1 MNKKTVARQQITIA
15 DVRDGEKG
23 AKGDTGARGANGSN
37 GAAAEFYRLQP
48 RTEKAIVASDNV
60 LRVNLEYTIEHVKG
74 AQISVETG
82 AAQGYHLIAWT
93 NQGVF
98 LTMTAGRVNSGT
110 YQMAN
115 YSKAQNRPDFINIE
129 LRNKANKTLDR
140 RTVQITMEAASFVN
154 VIGDVRETVSQHGR
168 NISKI
173 EQKADGI
180 SLKVEGM
187 KNGVRNL
194 LKGGRLNVTSSQ
206 YGIPLSPLKVKLKPE
221 TDYTLTVNG
230 HISTRAAELVQVLR
244 TFVFNSNWSWASSC
258 VIKDTTDATVS
269 VTFRIPAGN
278 ATTDGIYQVH
288 SYPYPN
294 QEQGKNGEV
303 TVNWVVVTEGTQAA
317 ASWIPAE
324 GETGEEKAREVEA
337 RLENGKFRVK
347 SDETVFI
354 DNNGKET
361 VLIKNGK
368 VNADLIEAKEIVTEG
383 LKAGNIDAENATIK
397 NLVVD
402 GNSQFKGELDG
413 ASGSFTQLNC
423 VGTDSR
429 VVASLRFSPE
439 GRMVFDGDISSQGVK
454 DVNGRNRALIYYAS
468 DIWCRGQF
476 GHHSRTCVVVKDDM
490 MYVHHSGHEY
500 TDGLKIILERV
511 TTRTGKEVYA
521 IPLYSPGVAGS
532 WGNNGEVVD
541 YDNPKINELYSDPYK
556 RADAEQLELPAG
568 APIDVVVF
576 NCTRWCLYRFVGM
589 DNGKQWTVIN
599 GNDRT
604 SATICCHGGT
614 FDVHGGYVLD
624 CHYVNPDWLSPST
637 VDRTSFGAG
646 VMVGRELDMNW

>member
-1 MNKKTVARQQITIA
+1 MNKETVARQQITIA

-74 AQISVETG
+74 AQVTTKAGS
-82 AAQGYHLIAWT
+82 AQGYHVTARMNNGVSIAMT
-93 NQGVF
+93 NG
-98 LTMTAGRVNSGT
+98 AVNSGT
-110 YQMAN
+110 YKLTN
-115 YSKAQNRPDFINIE
+115 YSKAQNRPDYVIIE
-129 LRNKANKTLDR
+129 LRDSADKVVDI
-140 RTVQITMEAASFVN
+140 RTAQIIMEASSYVDIVA
-154 VIGDVRETVSQHGR
+154 DLRTTVSQHGDS
-168 NISKI
+168 ISTIK
-173 EQKADGI
+173 QTADSI

-194 LKGGRLNVTSSQ
+194 LKGGRLNVTSSR

-230 HISTRAAELVQVLR
+230 HVSTRAAELDQVLK

-269 VTFRIPAGN
+269 VTFRIPADN
-278 ATTDGIYQVH
+278 AETDGIYQVH

-294 QEQGKNGEV
+294 QEQGKNGEI
-303 TVNWVVVTEGTQAA
+303 TVNWIVITEGTQAA

-337 RLENGKFRVK
+337 RLENGEFRVK
-347 SDETVFI
+347 SDETVFV
-354 DNNGKET
+354 DNNGKEAL
-361 VLIKNGK
+361 LIKNGK
-368 VNADLIEAKEIVTEG
+368 VNADLIEANEIVTEG
-383 LKAGNIDAENATIK
+383 LKAGKFDAENATIN
-397 NLVVD
+397 NLTVGGKSV
-402 GNSQFKGELDG
+402 FKGELEG
-413 ASGSFTQLNC
+413 TSGSFTQLNC
-423 VGTDSR
+423 VDTDSR
-429 VVASLRFSPE
+429 VVASLSFSPE

-454 DVNGRNRALIYYAS
+454 DVNGRNRSLIYYAS

-556 RADAEQLELPAG
+556 REDAKQLELPAG

-576 NCTRWCLYRFVGM
+576 NCTRWCFYRFVRM
-589 DNGKQWTVIN
+589 DYGKQWTVIN
-599 GNDRT
+599 GNDHT

>member
-1 MNKKTVARQQITIA
+1 MNKETVARQQITIA

-23 AKGDTGARGANGSN
+23 AKGDTGPRGANGSN

-74 AQISVETG
+74 AQVTTKAGS
-82 AAQGYHLIAWT
+82 AQGYHVTARMNNGVSIAMT
-93 NQGVF
+93 NG
-98 LTMTAGRVNSGT
+98 AVNSGT
-110 YQMAN
+110 YKLTN
-115 YSKAQNRPDFINIE
+115 YSKAQNRPDYVIIE
-129 LRNKANKTLDR
+129 LRDSADKVVDI
-140 RTVQITMEAASFVN
+140 RTAQIIMEASSYVDIVA
-154 VIGDVRETVSQHGR
+154 DLRTTVSQHGDS
-168 NISKI
+168 ISTIK
-173 EQKADGI
+173 QTADSI

-194 LKGGRLNVTSSQ
+194 LKGGRLNVTSSR

-230 HISTRAAELVQVLR
+230 HVSTRAAELVQVLK

-269 VTFRIPAGN
+269 VTFRIPADN
-278 ATTDGIYQVH
+278 AETDGIYHVH

-303 TVNWVVVTEGTQAA
+303 TVNWIVLTEGTQAA

-337 RLENGKFRVK
+337 RLENGEFRVK
-347 SDETVFI
+347 SDETVFV
-354 DNNGKET
+354 DNNGKEAL
-361 VLIKNGK
+361 LIKNGK
-368 VNADLIEAKEIVTEG
+368 VNADLIEANEIVTEG
-383 LKAGNIDAENATIK
+383 LKAGKFDAENATIN
-397 NLVVD
+397 NLTVGGKSV
-402 GNSQFKGELDG
+402 FKGELEG
-413 ASGSFTQLNC
+413 TSGSFTQLNC
-423 VGTDSR
+423 VDTDSR
-429 VVASLRFSPE
+429 VVASLSFSPE

-454 DVNGRNRALIYYAS
+454 DVNGRNRSLIYYAS

-556 RADAEQLELPAG
+556 REDAKQLELPAG

-576 NCTRWCLYRFVGM
+576 NCTRWCLYRFVRM
-589 DNGKQWTVIN
+589 DYGKQWTVIN
-599 GNDRT
+599 GNDHT